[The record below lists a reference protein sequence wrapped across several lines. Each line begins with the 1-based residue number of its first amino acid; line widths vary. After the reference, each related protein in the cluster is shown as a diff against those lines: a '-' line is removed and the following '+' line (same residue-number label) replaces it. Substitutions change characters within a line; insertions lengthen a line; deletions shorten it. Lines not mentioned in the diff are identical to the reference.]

1 MARLVALFFDLMSE
15 LQEIRATVERT
26 AHRRRWERAWHGFWL
41 GLLAGAVLW
50 LVVAVVFKLA
60 PLPGWLVLTAALAGA
75 LSPLAGFVL
84 AGWRVSPLNETARW
98 IDARRQLKER
108 LSTALEVS
116 SQDNEWTR
124 LLVRDAA
131 EHARSI
137 EARQMIPLRLPRL
150 TRWAVLV
157 LALGAGLGF
166 VPEYRSQK
174 FLQKQADAAHIKE
187 TGKQLAELTRR
198 TLEKRPPALE
208 PTQKAMNSV
217 AELGQHLEKTPLTR
231 GEALRDLANAAEK
244 LSKEAQELAKNPALK
259 PLERAA
265 RETASGHAEKSPEA
279 LQRQIDALQK
289 SLGNDKSTPEAL
301 DKLKAGLDK
310 LQRSAAS
317 LPDKDTAAGKAA
329 REQLAQ
335 SLASLAQQARDMG
348 QPVESLEAAIQ
359 ALEKNQID
367 QFLKDLDIASTDLEK
382 LKNMAQALSQ
392 LQQQAAKT
400 GRDLAEQLQNGQAD
414 AARQTLEK
422 MIEQVRSAALSNE
435 QLQRILN
442 EVSKAVDPAGE
453 YGKVADYL
461 KDAVKQMQQARQG
474 AANAKSEAA
483 QSLAQAAKELEKL
496 GQQMGDMDALAAT
509 LESLDQAQRAIASGQ
524 GWGQC
529 NKCGHCNGQGCAF
542 CKGKGWGHGGSLS
555 ASGVGTWAEEREG
568 WTYYPDKIPQTPVD
582 NSGVV
587 RPDLDPRG
595 HTDRPAEVSDALRP
609 TKVKGQMG
617 AGGPMPSITLKGVS
631 IKGQSTVQFSDAAA
645 AAQSDAQNAL
655 NQDQVPR
662 AYQNAVKDYFDDL
675 KK

>member
-1 MARLVALFFDLMSE
+1 M
-15 LQEIRATVERT
+15 
-26 AHRRRWERAWHGFWL
+26 
-41 GLLAGAVLW
+41 
-50 LVVAVVFKLA
+50 KLA

-75 LSPLAGFVL
+75 FSPLAGFIL

-174 FLQKQADAAHIKE
+174 FLQKQADAAHIRE

-265 RETASGHAEKSPEA
+265 REPTGGQAAKSPEA

-289 SLGNDKSTPEAL
+289 SLGNDKTTPEAL
-301 DKLKAGLDK
+301 DKVKAGLDK

-317 LPDKDTAAGKAA
+317 LPDKDTPAGQAA

-348 QPVESLEAAIQ
+348 HPVESLEAAIQ
-359 ALEKNQID
+359 ALEKNQVD
-367 QFLKDLDIASTDLEK
+367 QFMKDLDIASTDLEK

-392 LQQQAAKT
+392 LQQQAAKI
-400 GRDLAEQLQNGQAD
+400 GQDLAEQLQNGQAD

-422 MIEQVRSAALSNE
+422 MIEQIRSATLSNE

-474 AANAKSEAA
+474 AAKAKSEAA

-496 GQQMGDMDALAAT
+496 GQQMGDMAALAAT

-529 NKCGHCNGQGCAF
+529 NKCGHC
-542 CKGKGWGHGGSLS
+542 
-555 ASGVGTWAEEREG
+555 
-568 WTYYPDKIPQTPVD
+568 
-582 NSGVV
+582 
-587 RPDLDPRG
+587 
-595 HTDRPAEVSDALRP
+595 
-609 TKVKGQMG
+609 
-617 AGGPMPSITLKGVS
+617 
-631 IKGQSTVQFSDAAA
+631 
-645 AAQSDAQNAL
+645 
-655 NQDQVPR
+655 
-662 AYQNAVKDYFDDL
+662 
-675 KK
+675 